1 MKKYIKEIII
11 GGSIIIATIIFVT
24 FNQSTPA
31 DHCYNKAYKEFK
43 KMRSDADAAIKA
55 RKESMK

>member
-31 DHCYNKAYKEFK
+31 DHCYNKAYKDSSGLEFLE
-43 KMRSDADAAIKA
+43 KA
-55 RKESMK
+55 GVETCLVSI